1 MPAVGNDVVFIGT
14 TLPRVY
20 AFSVD
25 TGVALW
31 TASGLGPPAPVNYIL
46 VPAISGDV
54 VVLGHANGRN
64 GAVHIYSL

>member
-1 MPAVGNDVVFIGT
+1 
-14 TLPRVY
+14 
-20 AFSVD
+20 VD
-25 TGVALW
+25 TGVAPW
-31 TASGLGPPAPVNYIL
+31 TASGQGPPAPFNYIL